1 MEGRNAT
8 ENQKVVLPGLN
19 ATTNEINDLV
29 VLIKDLEPEEKN
41 DLIKALTLAKL
52 IFKKEKGENGNGP
65 GDGGDGSRA
74 GEKIA

>member
-1 MEGRNAT
+1 MREHNQEKNNIKRAHDASEDDLKKMAT
-8 ENQKVVLPGLN
+8 
-19 ATTNEINDLV
+19 
-29 VLIKDLEPEEKN
+29 LIKDLEPEEKN